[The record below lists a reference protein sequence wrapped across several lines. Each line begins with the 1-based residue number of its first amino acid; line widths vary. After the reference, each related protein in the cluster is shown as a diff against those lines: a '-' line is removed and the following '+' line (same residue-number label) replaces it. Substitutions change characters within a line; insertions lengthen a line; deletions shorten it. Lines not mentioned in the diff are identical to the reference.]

1 MQLCLINSTEV
12 ALEARIKLAVWVAQ
26 TGKRKSEAA
35 KMLGLHPATL
45 SQFLSG
51 KQKPGPKAKLL
62 IEANTNT
69 EVSAK
74 DWE

>member
-1 MQLCLINSTEV
+1 M
-12 ALEARIKLAVWVAQ
+12 EARIKLAVWVAQ

-62 IEANTNT
+62 IEANTNS
-69 EVSAK
+69 EVAAK